1 MISLEG
7 FTQYLRSEKRYSSN
21 TEQAYLNDLHQ
32 FLNYLQENYDIAG
45 AELSNSSMVRSW
57 VIELMDG
64 GTSPRSVNRKL
75 STLKTYYKYLLRE
88 GKITDNPMSKVTSPK
103 TESRLPSY
111 MEKSDMEILLS
122 EEMFDP
128 GFSGQRD
135 RLILMLLY
143 YTGMRRSELINLKI
157 NSYDKLN
164 SSIKV
169 LGKGNKERILP
180 INSELSDLISK
191 FIIERQKDDNNY
203 TNDLLITDK
212 GKTLYPNFVYR
223 VVKDHLAR
231 VSTASK
237 RSPHILRHTFATHL
251 LNNGADLNAIKEILG
266 HANLSATQIYTH
278 NSIEKLKQIY
288 NQAHPKA

>member
-1 MISLEG
+1 MLSLEG
-7 FTQYLRSEKRYSSN
+7 FAQYLRSEKRYSNN
-21 TEQAYLNDLHQ
+21 TEKAYLNDLHQ
-32 FLNYLQENYDIAG
+32 FLSYLRESYDIAG

-122 EEMFDP
+122 DEMFDH

-143 YTGMRRSELINLKI
+143 YTGMRRSELINLKV
-157 NSYDKLN
+157 NSFDKLN
-164 SSIKV
+164 GSLKV

-180 INSELSDLISK
+180 VNNELSNAISK
-191 FIIERQKDDNNY
+191 FIEERQQNGIFY
-203 TNDLLITDK
+203 TNDLLTTNK

-223 VVKDHLAR
+223 VVRNHLAR

>member
-7 FTQYLRSEKRYSSN
+7 FTQYLRSEKRYSNN

-32 FLNYLQENYDIAG
+32 FINFLRDNYDIVG
-45 AELSNSSMVRSW
+45 AEFSNSSMVRSW
-57 VIELMDG
+57 VIELMDQG
-64 GTSPRSVNRKL
+64 KSPRSVNRKL

-88 GKITDNPMSKVTSPK
+88 GKIADNPMSKVISPK

-122 EEMFDP
+122 EKMFDP
-128 GFSGQRD
+128 GYSGQRD

-157 NSYDKLN
+157 NSFDKLN
-164 SSIKV
+164 SSLKV

-180 INSELSDLISK
+180 INMELSGMISK
-191 FIIERQKDDNNY
+191 FIDERKQDGKIFS
-203 TNDLLITDK
+203 NDLLTTDK

-223 VVKDHLAR
+223 VVRDHLAR